1 MKRSRAELARLA
13 DVISGFKAKP
23 ADNSGELQDQI
34 NKLNHLNAHLRLAL
48 STLNKEKVVLEA
60 KQKKA
65 DALIGSALEQIDHAL
80 AAETNAVPSQAP
92 HETPHETA
100 HEAPSEAPNE
110 TPSQALNET
119 NIDPLETGSD
129 VRSKY

>member
-60 KQKKA
+60 NDSITVTSNVDNSA
-65 DALIGSALEQIDHAL
+65 DVILSVLEI
-80 AAETNAVPSQAP
+80 S
-92 HETPHETA
+92 
-100 HEAPSEAPNE
+100 
-110 TPSQALNET
+110 
-119 NIDPLETGSD
+119 
-129 VRSKY
+129 

>member
-1 MKRSRAELARLA
+1 MPIA
-13 DVISGFKAKP
+13 VGI
-23 ADNSGELQDQI
+23 I
-34 NKLNHLNAHLRLAL
+34 
-48 STLNKEKVVLEA
+48 TLNKEKVVLEA